1 MPIVNKNVSAKID
14 ALINESADFIRRYM
28 QDLQSHRDRQAVFEQ
43 ITQSAPQGDGE
54 FKTPGDVYRPFSPF
68 APIEPIAQASGGES
82 SSQLL
87 IKGRQ

>member
-1 MPIVNKNVSAKID
+1 MPIENNKVSAKID
-14 ALINESADFIRRYM
+14 VLINESADFIRRYM
-28 QDLQSHRDRQAVFEQ
+28 QELQSHRDRQAVFEQ
-43 ITQSAPQGDGE
+43 ITQGAGE

-68 APIEPIAQASGGES
+68 APVEPIAQASGGDS